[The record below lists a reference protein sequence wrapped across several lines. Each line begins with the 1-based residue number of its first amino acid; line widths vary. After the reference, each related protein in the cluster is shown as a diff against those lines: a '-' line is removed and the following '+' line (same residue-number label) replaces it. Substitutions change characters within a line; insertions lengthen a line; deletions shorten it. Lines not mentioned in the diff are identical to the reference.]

1 MSPLSTTRP
10 IVSLVAVALLLGVS
24 TSAASAQNQTPRV
37 VQENGM
43 PVTLAEVGYRYRSS
57 LSANN
62 RDTVVMDDGSRVE
75 LWKIQGQRGDCLD
88 IAMRSEEI
96 DSRLVVLTGS
106 GASTRSKL
114 ADDDDSGGGANGR
127 DARVRVT
134 LPANGSYYIVAAA
147 ASREES
153 VGKYA
158 LEIASCSGAGTPSR
172 TQGEQPRNP
181 GAGGNGNGGGQNQ
194 NLTPRI

>member
-1 MSPLSTTRP
+1 MLPKSTTRTV
-10 IVSLVAVALLLGVS
+10 ISLVAVALLLGVS
-24 TSAASAQNQTPRV
+24 TSAVSAETQGPRV
-37 VQENGM
+37 IQENGM
-43 PVTLAEVGYRYRSS
+43 PVTLAEVGFRYRSS
-57 LSANN
+57 LSTNN
-62 RDTVVMDDGSRVE
+62 RDTVVMDDGTRVE

-96 DSRLVVLTGS
+96 DSRLLVLTGS
-106 GASTRSKL
+106 GTSNRSKL

-147 ASREES
+147 ASREDS
-153 VGKYA
+153 VGQYA
-158 LEIASCSGAGTPSR
+158 LEVASCSGASAPSR
-172 TQGEQPRNP
+172 GP
-181 GAGGNGNGGGQNQ
+181 AGSPSAGDGGQNQ